1 MKKHPILSALLV
13 LVLVVVVSN
22 YLSTQAFES
31 SGQRVRA
38 GSALSPT
45 AAPSVSVPASSAPRE
60 SLDDILDR
68 CAEQFIAEYPDHSRA
83 EFNPDTLTFLLS
95 FWQDDI
101 ADVVTQA
108 ISGDASAAS
117 AWSDICTSA
126 EESSLAV
133 QHEFDKAGFGSV
145 YVEIQMLN
153 PDNKRLSLLHA
164 AQGSLLYDVVASSSP
179 LLLSSETSFDSFG
192 DPIVPSAPVASHE
205 PTLGEKNALRSA
217 MSYLRHTAF
226 SREGLIE
233 QLEFEGY
240 THDQAVYGVDNCG
253 ADWYEQAVKDAS
265 QYLDLMSFSRV
276 GLVSQLEFE
285 GYTHDQAVYAVDQ
298 IGLY

>member
-1 MKKHPILSALLV
+1 MKKHPILRWILIIY
-13 LVLVVVVSN
+13 LVVGVFSFIKYTVSN
-22 YLSTQAFES
+22 SFQNRAVPS
-31 SGQRVRA
+31 SRVA
-38 GSALSPT
+38 ASP
-45 AAPSVSVPASSAPRE
+45 APRE
-60 SLDDILDR
+60 SLDDILNR

-83 EFNPDTLTFLLS
+83 EYNPETRLFLLS

-101 ADVVTQA
+101 EDVVTQS
-108 ISGDASAAS
+108 ILGLKPSLT
-117 AWSDICTSA
+117 AWSDICASV
-126 EESSLAV
+126 EESSLSV

-164 AQGSLLYDVVASSSP
+164 AQGSLLYDVVASSSA
-179 LLLSSETSFDSFG
+179 LLISSETPFDSIG

-205 PTLGEKNALRSA
+205 PSLGEKNALRSA

-226 SREGLIE
+226 SREGLID

-253 ADWYEQAVKDAS
+253 ADWYEQAVKDAK

-276 GLVSQLEFE
+276 GLVRQLEFE

>member
-1 MKKHPILSALLV
+1 MKKHPILSALFV
-13 LVLVVVVSN
+13 LILIVVVSN

-31 SGQRVRA
+31 SGQRLRA

-45 AAPSVSVPASSAPRE
+45 VAPSVSVPASSAPRE
-60 SLDDILDR
+60 SLDDILNR
-68 CAEQFIAEYPDHSRA
+68 CAEQFIAEHPDHSRA

-95 FWQDDI
+95 FWQDNI
-101 ADVVTQA
+101 ADVVTLA
-108 ISGDASAAS
+108 ISGDAAAVS
-117 AWSDICTSA
+117 AWSDICASV
-126 EESSLAV
+126 EESTLSV

-153 PDNKRLSLLHA
+153 PDNKRLALLHA
-164 AQGSLLYDVVASSSP
+164 AQGSILYNVVSSSA
-179 LLLSSETSFDSFG
+179 LLIGSETSFDSFG
-192 DPIVPSAPVASHE
+192 DPIVPSAPPTSHE
-205 PTLGEKNALRSA
+205 PSLGEKNALRSA
-217 MSYLRHTAF
+217 MSYLSHTPF
-226 SREGLIE
+226 SRDGLIH

-253 ADWYEQAVKDAS
+253 ADWYEQAVKDAA

-276 GLVSQLEFE
+276 GLVRQLEFE